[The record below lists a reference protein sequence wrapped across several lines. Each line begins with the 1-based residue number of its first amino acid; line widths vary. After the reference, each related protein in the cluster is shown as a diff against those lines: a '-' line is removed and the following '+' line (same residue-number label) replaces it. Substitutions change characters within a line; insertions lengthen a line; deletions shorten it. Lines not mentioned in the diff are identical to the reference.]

1 MNPKRT
7 TVAETGLA
15 ALWAPSGTL
24 VGQFARYLVVGG
36 VAFCA
41 DFGLLYLLTSQAGVQ
56 YLISAA
62 IAFLF
67 GLAINYALSR
77 IWVFN
82 KRVMS
87 NGSLEFL
94 VFSVIGVVG
103 LGFNEAMMW
112 AMHELLHLHY
122 LMAKVVSAAVVLLWN
137 FGARKLMLFR

>member
-24 VGQFARYLVVGG
+24 VGQFARYL

-94 VFSVIGVVG
+94 VFSVSGVVG